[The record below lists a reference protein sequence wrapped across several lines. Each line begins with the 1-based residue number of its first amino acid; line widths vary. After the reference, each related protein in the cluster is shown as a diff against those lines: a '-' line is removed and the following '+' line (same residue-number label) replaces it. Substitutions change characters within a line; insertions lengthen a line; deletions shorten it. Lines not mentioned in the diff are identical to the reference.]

1 MIAVHVNSEIGIS
14 RKKRDDV
21 TSCQV
26 KNSTYVHGTRSCRR
40 LNHGDDSVVYTNID
54 SSLSATIDLQVN
66 IVPSSGR
73 HSQFSILVL
82 HAACEMA
89 ERGTDRPVFDH

>member
-1 MIAVHVNSEIGIS
+1 MIAVHENLEIGIS

-26 KNSTYVHGTRSCRR
+26 KNSAYVHGTRRCRR
-40 LNHGDDSVVYTNID
+40 LNHGDDSVVCTNID
-54 SSLSATIDLQVN
+54 SSLRATVDLQVN

-82 HAACEMA
+82 HATCKMA
-89 ERGTDRPVFDH
+89 ERGTD